1 MDNKCILFIKVLDD
15 SSSKEII
22 SVGENLIPK
31 KNSSVQLEH
40 INSSLSNKNKNE
52 KISKKVEFDKKTEQF
67 NLNYDGMNL
76 YHL

>member
-22 SVGENLIPK
+22 SGGEILIPK
-31 KNSSVQLEH
+31 KTSSVQLEH

-52 KISKKVEFDKKTEQF
+52 KISKKVEFDKKT
-67 NLNYDGMNL
+67 
-76 YHL
+76 